1 MRHLTFSLIA
11 GYPSKMSKDEMT
23 EKITEMVKEVNIN
36 LGMLPGVSAHH
47 GNPYY
52 LGDTVELA
60 NTNPDQVRVDF
71 RVSKTSESSWNE
83 IMSAVNK
90 VYGPHYKFLNR

>member
-1 MRHLTFSLIA
+1 MRHLTFSLVA
-11 GYPSKMSKDEMT
+11 GYPNKMSKNKMT
-23 EKITEMVKEVNIN
+23 ERIAEMMKEVNIN
-36 LGMLPGVSAHH
+36 LGMLPGVCAHH

-60 NTNPDQVRVDF
+60 NTSPDQVRVDF
-71 RVSKTSESSWNE
+71 YVSKTKESTWNE

-90 VYGPHYKFLNR
+90 TYVPYYKFVNR